1 MNSGTNS
8 MTNCTKDLRRG
19 GFTLIELL
27 AVIALIVLASSILFV
42 AGSGGAGAALD
53 NSKRIVAGIASGARG
68 QAILKNTRTRLIIY
82 TDQGSGRD
90 DDKYRRFFG
99 IVYED
104 RETPGQWIAATQGD
118 YLPGGIYFDPD
129 LSDAET
135 GFRLEY
141 PRSVSQAEGSGDG
154 FSYYEFSSNGNMATE
169 FTNARLIIRAGT
181 LRPSGG
187 TLDVVVDEGQ
197 EFTVAGLIFRRAG
210 STTPIN
216 DPEEALK

>member
-1 MNSGTNS
+1 
-8 MTNCTKDLRRG
+8 MTTRIKDPRRG

-141 PRSVSQAEGSGDG
+141 PRSVSKAEGSGDE
-154 FSYYEFSSNGNMATE
+154 FSYYEFTSNGNMATAPSD

-210 STTPIN
+210 TTTPIN
-216 DPEEALK
+216 DPEEALR